1 MKRVTIPASP
11 DHADRKK
18 RFALEV
24 AIVLGDEIE
33 AKYEVVAKDFPEDLP
48 DFWVD
53 PDDEKKKEIHWLS
66 NFGLLK
72 PDGTFEAR
80 LPKGHRYQVEIP
92 IPSSASGKAAKAAGA
107 GAAPSGGTPSIIP
120 VWLICLLAGI
130 GTLLMPG
137 DNSRL
142 HESFTRNVALS
153 SCPIG
158 SLAAN
163 TDRRNHVSNFDH
175 PHQAHG
181 SRCLIRHLVRRD
193 GGTARGS
200 AGHTDRSR
208 RSRALC
214 RCGSRNRG
222 VGRVSGH
229 THRG

>member
-107 GAAPSGGTPSIIP
+107 GAAEQGKMVYYDGRQVRKLEGKYQQGRFVAELDLGDPP
-120 VWLICLLAGI
+120 VGQTAG
-130 GTLLMPG
+130 
-137 DNSRL
+137 
-142 HESFTRNVALS
+142 
-153 SCPIG
+153 
-158 SLAAN
+158 
-163 TDRRNHVSNFDH
+163 
-175 PHQAHG
+175 
-181 SRCLIRHLVRRD
+181 
-193 GGTARGS
+193 
-200 AGHTDRSR
+200 
-208 RSRALC
+208 
-214 RCGSRNRG
+214 
-222 VGRVSGH
+222 
-229 THRG
+229 